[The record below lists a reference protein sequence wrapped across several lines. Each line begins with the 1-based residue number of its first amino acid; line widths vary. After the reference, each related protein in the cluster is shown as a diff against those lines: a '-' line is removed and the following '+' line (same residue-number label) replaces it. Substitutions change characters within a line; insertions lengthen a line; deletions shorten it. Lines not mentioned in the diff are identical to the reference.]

1 MESQQLDSV
10 ADVFKCCVCLD
21 TPQQFTTLMCCHP
34 NGHLLCYKCFT
45 RLDVNPHDNL
55 KHCPYC
61 RVGGILSLANKQYA
75 FQNVFNLLC
84 PMYMYT
90 CTNYAFG
97 CQMIGGC

>member
-1 MESQQLDSV
+1 MP
-10 ADVFKCCVCLD
+10 FKMYLIYSAQCPRDNLKHCPYCRVGM
-21 TPQQFTTLMCCHP
+21 QQFTTLMCCHP

-75 FQNVFNLLC
+75 FQNVFNLLY
-84 PMYMYT
+84 PMST
-90 CTNYAFG
+90 
-97 CQMIGGC
+97 